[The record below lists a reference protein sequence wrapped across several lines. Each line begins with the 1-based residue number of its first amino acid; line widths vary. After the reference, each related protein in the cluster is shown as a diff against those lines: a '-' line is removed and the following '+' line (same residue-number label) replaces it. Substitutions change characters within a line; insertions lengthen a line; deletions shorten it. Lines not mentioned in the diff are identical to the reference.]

1 MNPFDPTA
9 VTGTPFGAPLVP
21 PLPIRLRR
29 TEILTIVHRTDPE
42 AADRLIPAPLEL
54 AGDLCVV
61 HVYRMHDA
69 EWFGVYC
76 ESAWQLPVRMP
87 DGTTAVYSPFLVL
100 ESDGAVAAGREAYGQ
115 PKKARPGV
123 ARAQRRPAGRPRCPK
138 RHRDRHG
145 DHVLEAD
152 ARRAAASWSGWS
164 RGRAS
169 TSTCGCAR
177 RRATPSAASWSRATS
192 RTWSSTRPGPGP
204 GTLELRANA
213 QAPVHLLPVREV
225 VLALH
230 RVVDLTLAPGRVVH
244 RY

>member
-1 MNPFDPTA
+1 MSPFDPTA

-29 TEILTIVHRTDPE
+29 TEILTVVHRTDPE

-87 DGTTAVYSPFLVL
+87 DRTAAVYSPFLVL

-115 PKKARPGV
+115 PKKAGQVSLEPNGDLLVGRV
-123 ARAQRRPAGRPRCPK
+123 ARNGIEIATATMCWKQ
-138 RHRDRHG
+138 
-145 DHVLEAD
+145 
-152 ARRAAASWSGWS
+152 
-164 RGRAS
+164 
-169 TSTCGCAR
+169 
-177 RRATPSAASWSRATS
+177 TPSSGGELERLVAGSGVNVNLRLRQEEGDTFSRELVARDFTDVVEHEAW
-192 RTWSSTRPGPGP
+192 TGP

-213 QAPVHLLPVREV
+213 QAPVYLLPVREV

-230 RVVDLTLAPGRVVH
+230 RVIDLTLAPGRVVH

>member
-1 MNPFDPTA
+1 VSPFDPTE
-9 VTGTPFGAPLVP
+9 VKGTPFGAPLVP

-29 TEILTIVHRTDPE
+29 TEILTIVHRTDRD

-87 DGTTAVYSPFLVL
+87 DGTPAVYSPFLVL

-115 PKKARPGV
+115 PKKAGQVSLEPDGDLLVGRV
-123 ARAQRRPAGRPRCPK
+123 ARNGIEIATATMCWKQSPSSGSELERLVAGSAVNVNLRQRQDEGEEFRTELVARTFTDVVE
-138 RHRDRHG
+138 H
-145 DHVLEAD
+145 EA
-152 ARRAAASWSGWS
+152 W
-164 RGRAS
+164 
-169 TSTCGCAR
+169 T
-177 RRATPSAASWSRATS
+177 
-192 RTWSSTRPGPGP
+192 GP
-204 GTLELRANA
+204 GTLELHANA
-213 QAPVHLLPVREV
+213 QAPVYLLPVREV

-230 RVVDLTLAPGRVVH
+230 RVIDVTLAPGRVVH
-244 RY
+244 RYA

>member
-1 MNPFDPTA
+1 VSPFDPTE

-29 TEILTIVHRTDPE
+29 TEILTIVHRTDAE

-87 DGTTAVYSPFLVL
+87 DGAPAVYSPFLVL

-115 PKKARPGV
+115 PKKAGQVSLEPDGDLLVGRV
-123 ARAQRRPAGRPRCPK
+123 ARNGIEIATATMCWKQ
-138 RHRDRHG
+138 
-145 DHVLEAD
+145 
-152 ARRAAASWSGWS
+152 
-164 RGRAS
+164 
-169 TSTCGCAR
+169 
-177 RRATPSAASWSRATS
+177 TPSDGAELEQLVAGSGVNVNLRLRQEEGETFSRELVARDFTGVVEHEAW
-192 RTWSSTRPGPGP
+192 TGP
-204 GTLELRANA
+204 GTLELRPNA
-213 QAPVHLLPVREV
+213 QAPVYLLPVREV

-230 RVVDLTLAPGRVVH
+230 RVIDLTLAPGRIVH

>member
-1 MNPFDPTA
+1 MSPFDPTA

-29 TEILTIVHRTDPE
+29 TEILTIVHRTDRE

-76 ESAWQLPVRMP
+76 ESAWQIPVRMP
-87 DGTTAVYSPFLVL
+87 DGTAAVYSPFLVL

-115 PKKARPGV
+115 PKKAGQVSLEPNGDLLVGRV
-123 ARAQRRPAGRPRCPK
+123 ARNGIEIATATMCWKQTPASG
-138 RHRDRHG
+138 G
-145 DHVLEAD
+145 ELEALVAGSGVNVNLRLRQEEGD
-152 ARRAAASWSGWS
+152 TFSRELVARDFTDVDEHEAWA
-164 RGRAS
+164 
-169 TSTCGCAR
+169 
-177 RRATPSAASWSRATS
+177 
-192 RTWSSTRPGPGP
+192 GP

-213 QAPVHLLPVREV
+213 QAPVYLLPVREA

>member
-1 MNPFDPTA
+1 MTPFDPTA

-29 TEILTIVHRTDPE
+29 TEILTIVHRTDRD

-87 DGTTAVYSPFLVL
+87 DGMPAVYSPFLVL

-115 PKKARPGV
+115 PKKAGQVSLQPDGDLLVGRV
-123 ARAQRRPAGRPRCPK
+123 ARNGIEIATATMCWKQTASSGAELERLVAGSGLNVNLRLRQEEGVSFS
-138 RHRDRHG
+138 RELVARDFADVVEH
-145 DHVLEAD
+145 EA
-152 ARRAAASWSGWS
+152 WI
-164 RGRAS
+164 
-169 TSTCGCAR
+169 
-177 RRATPSAASWSRATS
+177 
-192 RTWSSTRPGPGP
+192 GP
-204 GTLELRANA
+204 GTLELHANA
-213 QAPVHLLPVREV
+213 QAPVYLLPVREV

-230 RVVDLTLAPGRVVH
+230 RVIDLTLAPGRVVH
-244 RY
+244 RYP

>member
-1 MNPFDPTA
+1 MSPFDPTA

-29 TEILTIVHRTDPE
+29 TEILTIVHRTDRE

-54 AGDLCVV
+54 AGNLCVV

-76 ESAWQLPVRMP
+76 ESAWQIPVRMP
-87 DGTTAVYSPFLVL
+87 DGTAAVYSPFLVL

-115 PKKARPGV
+115 PKKAGQVSLEPNGDLLVGRV
-123 ARAQRRPAGRPRCPK
+123 ARNAIEIATATMCWKQTPASGAE
-138 RHRDRHG
+138 
-145 DHVLEAD
+145 LEALVAGSGVNVNLRLRQEEGD
-152 ARRAAASWSGWS
+152 TFSRELVARDFTDVVEHEAW
-164 RGRAS
+164 
-169 TSTCGCAR
+169 T
-177 RRATPSAASWSRATS
+177 
-192 RTWSSTRPGPGP
+192 GP

-213 QAPVHLLPVREV
+213 QAPVYLLPVREV

>member
-1 MNPFDPTA
+1 MSPFDPTE

-29 TEILTIVHRTDPE
+29 TEILTIVHRTDRE

-87 DGTTAVYSPFLVL
+87 DGAPAVYSPFLVL

-115 PKKARPGV
+115 PKKAGQVSLEPSGDLLVGRV
-123 ARAQRRPAGRPRCPK
+123 ARNGIEIATATMCWKQTSSSGAELERLVAGSGLNVNLRLRQEEGETFS
-138 RHRDRHG
+138 RELVARDFTDVHE
-145 DHVLEAD
+145 HEA
-152 ARRAAASWSGWS
+152 W
-164 RGRAS
+164 
-169 TSTCGCAR
+169 T
-177 RRATPSAASWSRATS
+177 
-192 RTWSSTRPGPGP
+192 GP

-213 QAPVHLLPVREV
+213 QAPVHVLPVREV

>member
-1 MNPFDPTA
+1 MSPFDPTA

-76 ESAWQLPVRMP
+76 ESAWQIPVRMP
-87 DGTTAVYSPFLVL
+87 DGTAAVYSPFLVL

-115 PKKARPGV
+115 PKKAGQVSLEPNGDLLVGRV
-123 ARAQRRPAGRPRCPK
+123 ARNAIEIATATMCWKQTPTSGAE
-138 RHRDRHG
+138 
-145 DHVLEAD
+145 LEALVAGSGVNVNLRLRQEEGD
-152 ARRAAASWSGWS
+152 TFSRELVARDFTDVVEHEAW
-164 RGRAS
+164 
-169 TSTCGCAR
+169 T
-177 RRATPSAASWSRATS
+177 
-192 RTWSSTRPGPGP
+192 GP

-213 QAPVHLLPVREV
+213 QAPVYLLPVREA